1 MGYNFHEVGICL
13 NLGLGICRFKHMPQE
28 KRGKRREGGGGM
40 PFWSLGI
47 SRFKSIHSRQA
58 MAVADL
64 ISQNFS
70 KNTQLSSTCPRDKH
84 HEDGKALR
92 LNCTHAQIKHMP
104 QN

>member
-28 KRGKRREGGGGM
+28 KLGERREEGGGM

-70 KNTQLSSTCPRDKH
+70 KNTQVSSTCPRDKH

-92 LNCTHAQIKHMP
+92 LKLYACAD
-104 QN
+104 